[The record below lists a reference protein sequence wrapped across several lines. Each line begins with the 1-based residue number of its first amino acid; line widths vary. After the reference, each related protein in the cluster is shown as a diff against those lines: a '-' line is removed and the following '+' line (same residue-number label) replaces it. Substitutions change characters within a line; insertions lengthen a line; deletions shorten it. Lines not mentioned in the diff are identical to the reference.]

1 MFRRINFFVAVVLLL
16 VAAACGHAPGKRLL
30 TVSIEPQRYLLERIA
45 GDVWTVNTMLP
56 NGADPENFDPPMS
69 ALKSAM
75 NSKAYFRVGTMAFED
90 ALTRRLGDG
99 LRMVDTSEG
108 IELIHGT
115 HDCGGHHG
123 HSDEAD
129 PHIWSSVRNA
139 KVMARN
145 MYEAMVKID
154 SDNEATY
161 TANYDR
167 LKASLDSLDAE
178 LAQALSSERGA
189 TFLTWHPSLS
199 YFARDYSLNQLA
211 LGAEGK
217 ELSAEAFRSRI
228 DKARETNAVVMILQ
242 PDMDNGRSEEVARQA
257 GARTVTV
264 NLLGYDWPRQMR
276 LVAESIKKL

>member
-1 MFRRINFFVAVVLLL
+1 MVLLL
-16 VAAACGHAPGKRLL
+16 VAAACGHAPEKRIL

-45 GDVWTVNTMLP
+45 GDGWAVSTMLP

-115 HDCGGHHG
+115 HDCGGHHD

-154 SDNEATY
+154 PDNEGAY

-167 LKASLDSLDAE
+167 LRASLDSLDTE
-178 LAQALSSERGA
+178 LALALAPDRGA
-189 TFLTWHPSLS
+189 TFITWHPSLS

-228 DKARETNAVVMILQ
+228 DKAREANAAVMILQ